1 MLRSKVHNYEELL
14 AERNARLKSQDDLID
29 QLKTNMDRLAQRL
42 KDAEKTIARLRVPV
56 GNQNDTN

>member
-1 MLRSKVHNYEELL
+1 MLRSEVHNYEELL
-14 AERNARLKSQDDLID
+14 AESNARIKAQDDLID